1 MNDLVKEY
9 METGKDLNTIC
20 DDKIKENN
28 RNWFLLF
35 ALFTTVWIGYSVTIG
50 KRMANITYEHSKCD
64 SIHKVDALTIEM
76 QKKCLEGAVYFED
89 IK

>member
-20 DDKIKENN
+20 NDKIKANN
-28 RNWFLLF
+28 RQWFLIF
-35 ALFTTVWIGYSVTIG
+35 CLFTVVWIGYLMTVN
-50 KRMANITYEHSKCD
+50 KRLETKIIEHSKCD
-64 SIHKVDALTIEM
+64 SIHKVDRITIEM
-76 QKKCLEGAVYFED
+76 QKIYLDSAVYFHE

>member
-9 METGKDLNTIC
+9 METGKDLNAIC
-20 DDKIKENN
+20 NDKIKANN
-28 RNWFLLF
+28 RQFFLIFCLF
-35 ALFTTVWIGYSVTIG
+35 SIIWIGHSVMQYNRVSVLST
-50 KRMANITYEHSKCD
+50 EHSKCD

-76 QKKCLEGAVYFED
+76 QKKCLDSAVFFED

>member
-20 DDKIKENN
+20 DDKIKANN
-28 RNWFLLF
+28 RNWFLIFCL
-35 ALFTTVWIGYSVTIG
+35 LTIVWIGYSITIG
-50 KRMANITYEHSKCD
+50 ERFETLTKEHSKCD
-64 SIHKVDALTIEM
+64 SIHKVDFLTIEM
-76 QKKCLEGAVYFED
+76 QKKCLESAVYFED

>member
-9 METGKDLNTIC
+9 METGKDLNSIC

-28 RNWFLLF
+28 RQWFLILLIVF
-35 ALFTTVWIGYSVTIG
+35 FILGGYTVGT
-50 KRMANITYEHSKCD
+50 NIRAIKAEQAHSKCD
-64 SIHKVDALTIEM
+64 SIHKVDSLTIDM
-76 QKKCLEGAVYFED
+76 QYKTLNSAVYFED